1 MVNTAESD
9 TSLWF
14 QRLLILIRFLMS
26 TIILD
31 HNQSWQWGMSDSS
44 HLAIAD
50 ISRILVSSSSSHL
63 GKHEDV
69 LWCAIC
75 VPPVSSPWPSQS
87 SPELSLIF
95 LSLSPSPWLLPELQ
109 PGHLSPGHCRGWES
123 LFAFQSCPDTHLQSL
138 LPITVSNLS
147 QTRIWPWL
155 PLSTSPP
162 KNPSVTLL
170 FTAGLYKKVSTRSCN
185 LYWLWSWTVP
195 VWILALSPVSRS
207 KLPNLSA
214 LQWLH
219 R

>member
-44 HLAIAD
+44 HLVIAD
-50 ISRILVSSSSSHL
+50 ISRILVSSSSSHP

-95 LSLSPSPWLLPELQ
+95 LSLYPSPWPLPEYDHDCPCPL
-109 PGHLSPGHCRGWES
+109 PHL
-123 LFAFQSCPDTHLQSL
+123 
-138 LPITVSNLS
+138 I
-147 QTRIWPWL
+147 I
-155 PLSTSPP
+155 
-162 KNPSVTLL
+162 
-170 FTAGLYKKVSTRSCN
+170 
-185 LYWLWSWTVP
+185 
-195 VWILALSPVSRS
+195 
-207 KLPNLSA
+207 
-214 LQWLH
+214 LQWLCCPQQDFSRKSAH
-219 R
+219 VVVTCTDSETGRSLCGS